1 MDIIRGKKAFLFDLD
16 GTLVDSMWMWKDIDM
31 EYLGKYGIT
40 LPPELQ
46 EYIEGMSFSE
56 VSAYFK
62 ETFKIKESLEEIKS
76 EWVSMAKYKYT
87 HEVPLKPGALR
98 FLKHLKEQGIP
109 MGIATSN
116 SRDLLDAVLKS
127 LEIAPYFD
135 CCMTSCEAGAGKPA
149 PDIYLKVA
157 ELLKTEPKDCLIF
170 EDTPA
175 GILAG
180 NRAGIPV
187 CAMAD
192 ENSAGRKEQI
202 LQMADYYAETFD
214 QVLDRTYRNLK
225 SSAAK

>member
-1 MDIIRGKKAFLFDLD
+1 MLKYAKAVLFDLD

-62 ETFKIKESLEEIKS
+62 EAFGIKESLEEIKS

-157 ELLKTEPKDCLIF
+157 KILKTEPKDCLIF

-192 ENSAGRKEQI
+192 ENSAGRKDQI

>member
-1 MDIIRGKKAFLFDLD
+1 MLKYAKAVLFDLD

-62 ETFKIKESLEEIKS
+62 EAFGIKESLEEIKS

-116 SRDLLDAVLKS
+116 SRDLLDAVLES
-127 LEIAPYFD
+127 LEISPYFD

-157 ELLKTEPKDCLIF
+157 KVLKTEPKDCLIF

-192 ENSAGRKEQI
+192 ENSAGRKDQI

>member
-1 MDIIRGKKAFLFDLD
+1 MLKYAKAVLFDLD

-116 SRDLLDAVLKS
+116 SRDLLDAVLES
-127 LEIAPYFD
+127 LEISPYFD

-157 ELLKTEPKDCLIF
+157 KILKTEPKDCLIF

-192 ENSAGRKEQI
+192 ENSAGRKDQI

>member
-1 MDIIRGKKAFLFDLD
+1 MLKHVKAVLFDLD
-16 GTLVDSMWMWKDIDM
+16 GTLVDSMWMWKDIDV
-31 EYLGKYGIT
+31 EYLKKYGIT
-40 LPPELQ
+40 LPPKLQ

-56 VSAYFK
+56 VSVYFK
-62 ETFKIKESLEEIKS
+62 ETFGIKESLEEIKA
-76 EWVSMAKYKYT
+76 EWISMAKYKYT
-87 HEVPLKPGALR
+87 HEVPLKPGALQ
-98 FLKHLKEQGIP
+98 FLKYLKEHGIP

-127 LEIAPYFD
+127 LEIAPFFD

-157 ELLKTEPKDCLIF
+157 KILNTEPEDCLIF

-192 ENSAGRKEQI
+192 EHSAHRKEQI
-202 LQMADYYAETFD
+202 LKLADYYAETFD
-214 QVLDRTYRNLK
+214 QVLDRTYQNLK
-225 SSAAK
+225 PSVTK

>member
-1 MDIIRGKKAFLFDLD
+1 MLKYAKAVLFDLD
-16 GTLVDSMWMWKDIDM
+16 GTLVDSMWRWKDIDM

-62 ETFKIKESLEEIKS
+62 EAFGIKESLEEIKS

>member
-1 MDIIRGKKAFLFDLD
+1 MLKYAKAVLFDLD

-62 ETFKIKESLEEIKS
+62 EAFGIKESLEEIKS

-98 FLKHLKEQGIP
+98 FLQHLKEQGIP

-116 SRDLLDAVLKS
+116 SRDLLDAVLES
-127 LEIAPYFD
+127 LEISPYFD

-157 ELLKTEPKDCLIF
+157 KILKTEPKDCLIF

-192 ENSAGRKEQI
+192 ENSAGRKDQI

>member
-1 MDIIRGKKAFLFDLD
+1 MLKHAKAVLFDLD
-16 GTLVDSMWMWKDIDM
+16 GTMVDSMWMWKDIDM

-116 SRDLLDAVLKS
+116 SRDLLDAVLES
-127 LEIAPYFD
+127 LEISPYFD

-157 ELLKTEPKDCLIF
+157 KILKTEPKDCLIF

>member
-1 MDIIRGKKAFLFDLD
+1 MLKYAKAVLFDLD

-62 ETFKIKESLEEIKS
+62 EAFGIKESLEEIKS

>member
-1 MDIIRGKKAFLFDLD
+1 MLKYAKAVLFDLD

-62 ETFKIKESLEEIKS
+62 EAFGIKESLEEIKS

-116 SRDLLDAVLKS
+116 SRDLLDAVLES
-127 LEIAPYFD
+127 LEISPYFD

-157 ELLKTEPKDCLIF
+157 KILKTEPKDCLIF

-192 ENSAGRKEQI
+192 ENSAGRQDQI

>member
-1 MDIIRGKKAFLFDLD
+1 MLKYAKAVLFDLD
-16 GTLVDSMWMWKDIDM
+16 GTLVDSMWMWKDIYM

-62 ETFKIKESLEEIKS
+62 EAFGIKESLEEIKS

-116 SRDLLDAVLKS
+116 SRDLLDAVLES
-127 LEIAPYFD
+127 LEISPYFD

-157 ELLKTEPKDCLIF
+157 KILKTEPKDCLIF

>member
-1 MDIIRGKKAFLFDLD
+1 MLKYAKAVLFDLD

-62 ETFKIKESLEEIKS
+62 EAFGIKESLEEIKS

-116 SRDLLDAVLKS
+116 SRDLLDAVLES
-127 LEIAPYFD
+127 LEISPYFD

-157 ELLKTEPKDCLIF
+157 KILKTEPKDCLIF

-192 ENSAGRKEQI
+192 ENSAGRKEHI

>member
-1 MDIIRGKKAFLFDLD
+1 MLKYAKAVLFDLD

-62 ETFKIKESLEEIKS
+62 EAFGIKESLEEIKS
-76 EWVSMAKYKYT
+76 EWVPMAKYKYT

-116 SRDLLDAVLKS
+116 SRDLLDAVLES
-127 LEIAPYFD
+127 LEISPYFD

-157 ELLKTEPKDCLIF
+157 KILKTEPKDCLIF

-192 ENSAGRKEQI
+192 ENSAGRKDQI

>member
-1 MDIIRGKKAFLFDLD
+1 MLKYAKAVLFDLD

-116 SRDLLDAVLKS
+116 SRDLLDAVLES

>member
-1 MDIIRGKKAFLFDLD
+1 MLKYAKAVLFDLD

-62 ETFKIKESLEEIKS
+62 EAFGIKESLEEIKS

-116 SRDLLDAVLKS
+116 SRDLLDAVLES
-127 LEIAPYFD
+127 LQISPYFD

-157 ELLKTEPKDCLIF
+157 KILKTEPKDCLIF

-192 ENSAGRKEQI
+192 ENSAGRKDQI

>member
-1 MDIIRGKKAFLFDLD
+1 MLKYAKAVLFDLD

-62 ETFKIKESLEEIKS
+62 EAFGIKESLEEIKS

-116 SRDLLDAVLKS
+116 SLDLLDAVLES
-127 LEIAPYFD
+127 LEISPYFD

-157 ELLKTEPKDCLIF
+157 KILKTEPKDCLIF

-192 ENSAGRKEQI
+192 ENSAGRKDQI

>member
-1 MDIIRGKKAFLFDLD
+1 MLKYAKAVLFDLD

-62 ETFKIKESLEEIKS
+62 EAFGIKESLEEIKS

-116 SRDLLDAVLKS
+116 SRDLLDAVLES
-127 LEIAPYFD
+127 LEISPYFD

-157 ELLKTEPKDCLIF
+157 KLLKTEPKDCLIF

-192 ENSAGRKEQI
+192 ENSAGRKDQI

>member
-1 MDIIRGKKAFLFDLD
+1 MLKHAKAVLFDLD

>member
-1 MDIIRGKKAFLFDLD
+1 MLKYAKAVLFDLD

-31 EYLGKYGIT
+31 DYLGKYGIT

-62 ETFKIKESLEEIKS
+62 EAFGIKESLEEIKS

-116 SRDLLDAVLKS
+116 SRDLLDAVLES
-127 LEIAPYFD
+127 LEISPYFD

-157 ELLKTEPKDCLIF
+157 KILKTEPKDCLIF

-192 ENSAGRKEQI
+192 ENSAGRKDQI

>member
-1 MDIIRGKKAFLFDLD
+1 MLKYAKAVLFDLD

-62 ETFKIKESLEEIKS
+62 EAFGIKESLEEIKS

-116 SRDLLDAVLKS
+116 SRDLLDAVLES
-127 LEIAPYFD
+127 LEISPYFD

-157 ELLKTEPKDCLIF
+157 KILKTEPKDCLIF

>member
-1 MDIIRGKKAFLFDLD
+1 MLKHAKAVLFDLD

-116 SRDLLDAVLKS
+116 SRDLLDAVLES
-127 LEIAPYFD
+127 LEISPYFD

-157 ELLKTEPKDCLIF
+157 KILKTEPKDCLIF

>member
-1 MDIIRGKKAFLFDLD
+1 MLKYAKAVLFDLD

-62 ETFKIKESLEEIKS
+62 ETFGLKESLEEIKS

-116 SRDLLDAVLKS
+116 SRDLLDAVLES

-192 ENSAGRKEQI
+192 ENSAGRKDQI
-202 LQMADYYAETFD
+202 LQIADYYAETFD
-214 QVLDRTYRNLK
+214 QVLDRTYQNLK

>member
-1 MDIIRGKKAFLFDLD
+1 MLKYAKAVLFDLD

-62 ETFKIKESLEEIKS
+62 EAFGIKESLEEIKS

-116 SRDLLDAVLKS
+116 SRDLLDAVLES
-127 LEIAPYFD
+127 LEISPYFD

-157 ELLKTEPKDCLIF
+157 KILKTEPKDCPIF

-192 ENSAGRKEQI
+192 ENSAGRKDQI

>member
-1 MDIIRGKKAFLFDLD
+1 MLKYAKAVLFDLD

-62 ETFKIKESLEEIKS
+62 EAFGIKESLEEIKS

-116 SRDLLDAVLKS
+116 SRDLLDAVLES
-127 LEIAPYFD
+127 LEISPYFD
-135 CCMTSCEAGAGKPA
+135 CCMTSCGAGAGKPA

-157 ELLKTEPKDCLIF
+157 KILKTEPKDCLIF

-192 ENSAGRKEQI
+192 ENSAGRKDQI

>member
-1 MDIIRGKKAFLFDLD
+1 MLKHAKAVLFDLD

-157 ELLKTEPKDCLIF
+157 ELLKTEPKEPGRNPRVRYGGREF
-170 EDTPA
+170 RRPQ
-175 GILAG
+175 G
-180 NRAGIPV
+180 
-187 CAMAD
+187 AD
-192 ENSAGRKEQI
+192 LTDGG
-202 LQMADYYAETFD
+202 L
-214 QVLDRTYRNLK
+214 LCRNL
-225 SSAAK
+225 

>member
-1 MDIIRGKKAFLFDLD
+1 MLKHAKAVLFDLD

-116 SRDLLDAVLKS
+116 SRDLLDAVLES

>member
-1 MDIIRGKKAFLFDLD
+1 MLKYAKAVLFDLD

-62 ETFKIKESLEEIKS
+62 EAFGIKESLEEIKS

-116 SRDLLDAVLKS
+116 SRDLLDAVLES
-127 LEIAPYFD
+127 LEISPYFD

-157 ELLKTEPKDCLIF
+157 KLLKTEPKDCLIF

>member
-1 MDIIRGKKAFLFDLD
+1 MLKHAKAVLFDLD

-98 FLKHLKEQGIP
+98 FLKHLKEQRI
-109 MGIATSN
+109 
-116 SRDLLDAVLKS
+116 
-127 LEIAPYFD
+127 
-135 CCMTSCEAGAGKPA
+135 
-149 PDIYLKVA
+149 
-157 ELLKTEPKDCLIF
+157 PKD
-170 EDTPA
+170 
-175 GILAG
+175 
-180 NRAGIPV
+180 RAERLPDFRGY
-187 CAMAD
+187 
-192 ENSAGRKEQI
+192 AGRNPGREPGRNPRVRYGGREFRRPQG
-202 LQMADYYAETFD
+202 ADLTD
-214 QVLDRTYRNLK
+214 GGLLCRNL
-225 SSAAK
+225 

>member
-1 MDIIRGKKAFLFDLD
+1 MLKYAKAVLFDLD

-62 ETFKIKESLEEIKS
+62 EAFGIKESLEEIKS

-98 FLKHLKEQGIP
+98 FLKHLKDQGIP

-116 SRDLLDAVLKS
+116 SRDLLDAVLES
-127 LEIAPYFD
+127 LEISPYFD

-157 ELLKTEPKDCLIF
+157 KILKTEPKDCLIF

>member
-1 MDIIRGKKAFLFDLD
+1 MLKYAKAVLFDLD

-62 ETFKIKESLEEIKS
+62 EAFGIKESLEEIKS

-116 SRDLLDAVLKS
+116 SRDLLDAVLES
-127 LEIAPYFD
+127 LEISPYFD

-157 ELLKTEPKDCLIF
+157 KILKTEPKDCLIF

-192 ENSAGRKEQI
+192 ENSAGRKDQI

-214 QVLDRTYRNLK
+214 PVLDRTYRNLK

>member
-1 MDIIRGKKAFLFDLD
+1 MLKYAQAVLFDLD

-62 ETFKIKESLEEIKS
+62 EAFGIKESLEEIKS

-116 SRDLLDAVLKS
+116 SRDLLDAVLES
-127 LEIAPYFD
+127 LEISPYFD

-157 ELLKTEPKDCLIF
+157 KILKTEPKDCLIF

-192 ENSAGRKEQI
+192 ENSAGRKDQI

>member
-1 MDIIRGKKAFLFDLD
+1 
-16 GTLVDSMWMWKDIDM
+16 
-31 EYLGKYGIT
+31 
-40 LPPELQ
+40 
-46 EYIEGMSFSE
+46 
-56 VSAYFK
+56 
-62 ETFKIKESLEEIKS
+62 
-76 EWVSMAKYKYT
+76 MAKYKYT

-116 SRDLLDAVLKS
+116 SRDLLDAVLES
-127 LEIAPYFD
+127 LEISPYFD

-157 ELLKTEPKDCLIF
+157 KILKTEPKDCLIF

-192 ENSAGRKEQI
+192 ENSAGRKDQI

>member
-1 MDIIRGKKAFLFDLD
+1 MLKYAKAVLFDLD

-62 ETFKIKESLEEIKS
+62 EAFGIKESLEEIKS

-116 SRDLLDAVLKS
+116 SRDLLDAVLEA
-127 LEIAPYFD
+127 LEISPYFD

-157 ELLKTEPKDCLIF
+157 KILKTEPKDCLIF

-192 ENSAGRKEQI
+192 ENSAGRKDQI

>member
-1 MDIIRGKKAFLFDLD
+1 MLKYAKAVLFDLD

-116 SRDLLDAVLKS
+116 SRDLLDAVLES

-192 ENSAGRKEQI
+192 ENSAGRKDQI

>member
-1 MDIIRGKKAFLFDLD
+1 MLKYAKAVLFDLD

-62 ETFKIKESLEEIKS
+62 EAFGIKESLEEIKS

-116 SRDLLDAVLKS
+116 SRDLLDAVLES
-127 LEIAPYFD
+127 LEISPYFD

-157 ELLKTEPKDCLIF
+157 KILKTEPKDCLIF
-170 EDTPA
+170 EDAPA

-192 ENSAGRKEQI
+192 ENSAGRKDQI

>member
-1 MDIIRGKKAFLFDLD
+1 MLKYAKAVLFDLD

-62 ETFKIKESLEEIKS
+62 EAFGIKESLEEIKS

-116 SRDLLDAVLKS
+116 SRDLLNAVLES
-127 LEIAPYFD
+127 LEISPYFD

-157 ELLKTEPKDCLIF
+157 KILKTEPKDCLIF

-192 ENSAGRKEQI
+192 ENSAGRKDQI

>member
-1 MDIIRGKKAFLFDLD
+1 M
-16 GTLVDSMWMWKDIDM
+16 VDSLWMWQEIDM

-62 ETFKIKESLEEIKS
+62 EAFGIKESLEEIKS

-116 SRDLLDAVLKS
+116 SRDLLDAVLES
-127 LEIAPYFD
+127 LEISPYFD

-157 ELLKTEPKDCLIF
+157 KILKTEPKDCLIF

-192 ENSAGRKEQI
+192 ENSAGRKDQI